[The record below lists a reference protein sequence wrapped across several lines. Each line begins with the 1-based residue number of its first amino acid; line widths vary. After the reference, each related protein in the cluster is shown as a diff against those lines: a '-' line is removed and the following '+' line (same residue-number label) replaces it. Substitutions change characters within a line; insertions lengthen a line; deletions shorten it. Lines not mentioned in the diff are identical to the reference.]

1 MLRSNSVNSVTIH
14 AAIVV
19 KKIAVTKQQ
28 GIALRAVGQSMA
40 PFVNMKRKCTSYL
53 QVCYKGLCL
62 HLLIFQSLISIKKVI
77 SFFS

>member
-53 QVCYKGLCL
+53 QVCYMIL
-62 HLLIFQSLISIKKVI
+62 HDLLIFQSLISIKNSKLLFLV
-77 SFFS
+77 